1 MQEKNLRQTLMVIV
15 STIFVLPFLVIAYI
29 FYEQQITLSPSNIA
43 LFILIMI
50 LEAMGIILVRYV
62 FSAVTNTADF
72 LKKTAEGSEKLS
84 LNLHQEAAEL
94 NEISSSVNRMLE
106 RFERT
111 TDSLNQTKE
120 ALQVSEEKYHNILE
134 YIEEGYYEV
143 DLAGNITFVNTSV
156 SKMLGYSAEELKGMN
171 NRQYMDEENS
181 AKVFL
186 DYKEVYRTGIPVK
199 NLDVEFVRKDADRV
213 YVGISISLMRDPMQQ
228 AIGFRGIIH
237 DITERK
243 RMEEEIKGLSITDYL
258 TGLYNRRGFMTLADR
273 ELKTQERTK
282 GGLLLLFADVD
293 NMKWINDT
301 LGHEKGD
308 QALVE
313 ISTIFKQVFR
323 KSDII
328 ARIGGDEFAVLGIGA
343 SSKDFDTFHSQLRH
357 HLDIYNANENREY
370 KLSLSVGMAY
380 KDHENTCSLDD
391 LISKADGLMYEQK
404 RSKRCR
410 DN

>member
-43 LFILIMI
+43 LFILILI

-156 SKMLGYSAEELKGMN
+156 SKMLGYSTEELN
-171 NRQYMDEENS
+171 
-181 AKVFL
+181 
-186 DYKEVYRTGIPVK
+186 
-199 NLDVEFVRKDADRV
+199 
-213 YVGISISLMRDPMQQ
+213 DP
-228 AIGFRGIIH
+228 R
-237 DITERK
+237 
-243 RMEEEIKGLSITDYL
+243 L
-258 TGLYNRRGFMTLADR
+258 
-273 ELKTQERTK
+273 
-282 GGLLLLFADVD
+282 
-293 NMKWINDT
+293 
-301 LGHEKGD
+301 
-308 QALVE
+308 
-313 ISTIFKQVFR
+313 
-323 KSDII
+323 
-328 ARIGGDEFAVLGIGA
+328 
-343 SSKDFDTFHSQLRH
+343 
-357 HLDIYNANENREY
+357 
-370 KLSLSVGMAY
+370 
-380 KDHENTCSLDD
+380 
-391 LISKADGLMYEQK
+391 
-404 RSKRCR
+404 
-410 DN
+410 